1 MFIPAGEHNLAFAL
15 RLHRVN
21 PLTEVD
27 MVTESVFFYFVLLS
41 LLVVIANVLL
51 TKAQQRHDRH
61 SHV

>member
-1 MFIPAGEHNLAFAL
+1 
-15 RLHRVN
+15 
-21 PLTEVD
+21 

-41 LLVVIANVLL
+41 LLVVIANALL